1 MSEGSVHYSV
11 ADKVATIVFDRP
23 EARNAITW
31 AMYYGLAQ
39 ALESIARKPI
49 RDSLRVIMAKAKSAG
64 LFLGD
69 SDAMT
74 ERFLG
79 LLWGDLMIALLLQA
93 VNRPSTGEITRRARE
108 ATTALLQLY
117 PELG

>member
-1 MSEGSVHYSV
+1 
-11 ADKVATIVFDRP
+11 
-23 EARNAITW
+23 
-31 AMYYGLAQ
+31 
-39 ALESIARKPI
+39 
-49 RDSLRVIMAKAKSAG
+49 MAKAKSAG

-69 SDAMT
+69 SNAMT
-74 ERFLG
+74 ERFLA